1 MTPRATVNL
10 LVIGRSPRPA
20 LEAEFHRVLGDG
32 CDLRTIGA
40 LDHLDISSIEA
51 NPPRSDADTLF
62 SILPDGQST
71 LLSKAHVTEELRTRL
86 RARQPDDNEIDVLC
100 CTGRFD
106 EFAGDR
112 VIKASEVLLNTV
124 RGVGSVAQSVG
135 VFIPKPQQVA
145 NAVDRWKA
153 GGFTPNVFALAPDAS
168 DDEIDRAAATMRDL
182 VPDIVVYDCISYTH
196 ATRLRVSG
204 ICPAPA
210 IVAASAMAHVV
221 AELLAL

>member
-1 MTPRATVNL
+1 MTPRPTVNL

-20 LEAEFHRVLGDG
+20 LEAEFRRVLGDG
-32 CDLRTIGA
+32 CGLRTIGA
-40 LDHLDISSIEA
+40 LDHLDMSDIEA

-62 SILPDGQST
+62 SILPDGKST
-71 LLSKAHVTEELRTRL
+71 LLSKAHVTDELRTRL
-86 RARQPDDNEIDVLC
+86 RARQPDGNDIDVLC

-112 VIKASEVLLNTV
+112 IIKASEVLLNTV
-124 RGVGSVAQSVG
+124 RGVGSVAQSIG

-145 NAVDRWKA
+145 NAADRWKA
-153 GGFTPNVFALAPDAS
+153 GGFTSEVVALAPDAP
-168 DDEIDRAAATMRDL
+168 DDDVDRAAASMRDL
-182 VPDIVVYDCISYTH
+182 APDIVVYDCISYTH